1 MGRRE
6 RRAAPGSDTGTEC
19 PLLRWPWRGVLAPVF
34 EAPPGHGLTAPLTCR
49 KGRRRIARS
58 IDVVFLMLIVQVTT
72 EGTGT
77 CPFKAPCQH

>member
-1 MGRRE
+1 
-6 RRAAPGSDTGTEC
+6 
-19 PLLRWPWRGVLAPVF
+19 
-34 EAPPGHGLTAPLTCR
+34 LTCR